1 MERTKGIRFYKN
13 EYPQIDDLVYAK
25 ITEVNEVYITVIL
38 PEYNNIQAMI
48 MLNEVSRVVTSHLK
62 KKYKIGNCYVCRV
75 LNVDDIKGFIDLTKK
90 RVSDDESI
98 IFVKKYKTNKKIIKL
113 VKDYLTNINNNKNI
127 NINIDNFSDLF
138 EEFMEKTFWS
148 LGEDNYL
155 NILNDANYDVN
166 LFGIENNKDFME
178 YIKNSLC
185 KKEEKV
191 NALFTLLNRD
201 NDGIEYVKRLLKNC
215 LKLNTS
221 EEKIKIHYIKSSE
234 YLLTCI
240 SNDTNSVIKTMKLM
254 LEYIKDELNK
264 KNENYYKFNIVKEP
278 YILENNEQ

>member
-25 ITEVNEVYITVIL
+25 ITEVNEAYITVIL

-62 KKYKIGNCYVCRV
+62 KKYKIGNSYVCRV

-90 RVSDDESI
+90 RVSDDEST

-113 VKDYLTNINNNKNI
+113 VKDYLNRKNGTTNNNTI
-127 NINIDNFSDLF
+127 NDVF

-155 NILNDANYDVN
+155 NILNNAEYDVN
-166 LFGIENNKDFME
+166 LFSIENNMDFMD
-178 YIKNSLC
+178 YMKNNLC
-185 KKEEKV
+185 KKEQRVK
-191 NALFTLLNRD
+191 ALFTLLNQD
-201 NDGIEYVKRLLKNC
+201 NDGIEYVKKLLKNS
-215 LKLNTS
+215 LKLNNT

-234 YLLTCI
+234 YMITSI
-240 SNDTNSVIKTMKLM
+240 SNDTNSVINTMNEM
-254 LEYIKDELNK
+254 LEYIKNKLNK
-264 KNENYYKFNIVKEP
+264 KNDNLYKFNIVKEP
-278 YILENNEQ
+278 YIVENDD